1 MEKFGKIVVK
11 LRNGYGFIS
20 NKSHGLN
27 NGLFFAM
34 TNAYDDIIVGDI
46 VEFQL
51 YNNSKGIAAKKLQRI
66 GNVFENNGCDM

>member
-1 MEKFGKIVVK
+1 MM
-11 LRNGYGFIS
+11 RNGYGFIS

-34 TNAYDDIIVGDI
+34 TNAYDDIIVGDV

-51 YNNSKGIAAKKLQRI
+51 YNNSKGIAAKNRKC
-66 GNVFENNGCDM
+66 F